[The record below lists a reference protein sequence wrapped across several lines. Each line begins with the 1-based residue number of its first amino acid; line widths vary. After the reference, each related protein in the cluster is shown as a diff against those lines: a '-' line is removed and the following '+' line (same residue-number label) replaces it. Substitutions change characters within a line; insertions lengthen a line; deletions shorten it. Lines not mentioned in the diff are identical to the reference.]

1 MSKQFTYT
9 ILIVG
14 ILFISAV
21 NCYSQNFDYKE
32 NSVYVYNFIKYT
44 NWPQKKQ
51 IVEIGIVGESPLEAE
66 LKNLIAK
73 KKNSNTN
80 YSIRNIGINEAK
92 NVDVIIVTKSASDKL
107 KQIELLTAQLPI
119 LIITEKENMG
129 RLGACI
135 SFTIDED
142 NDYKTEYQLSIRNCK
157 QRGLS
162 VNEQILNNAILIR

>member
-1 MSKQFTYT
+1 M
-9 ILIVG
+9 
-14 ILFISAV
+14 
-21 NCYSQNFDYKE
+21 
-32 NSVYVYNFIKYT
+32 
-44 NWPQKKQ
+44 
-51 IVEIGIVGESPLEAE
+51 
-66 LKNLIAK
+66 
-73 KKNSNTN
+73 
-80 YSIRNIGINEAK
+80 
-92 NVDVIIVTKSASDKL
+92 IIVTKSASDKL